1 MQIHLP
7 EELDKYDKIVY
18 EPFCIFEKNNFLE
31 NLSFSL
37 QPGEFSYL
45 IGKTGSG
52 KSSILRSIYCDVPIQ
67 SGNCIIDGV
76 CINNIK
82 KSKVPLLRRKIGIIF
97 QDFKLLSDRTVFKN
111 LEFVLK
117 ATEWNDKS
125 KINERIDE
133 VLDQVKM
140 NDFKNKF
147 PDRFFQIG
155 IAEANMIGIAAG
167 MTIGEKIPYTG
178 TFANFSTGRVYDQI
192 RQSVAYSN
200 KNVKICASHA
210 GITLG
215 EDGATHQILEDI
227 GLMKML
233 PGMTV
238 INPCDYNQTKLATIE
253 ISKFFGPVYLRFGRP
268 KVPLFTDLKVKF
280 EIGKGIILKKG
291 RGCNNSCHWSL
302 SLGVFNCK

>member
-1 MQIHLP
+1 MKSEIIIYEKVSL
-7 EELDKYDKIVY
+7 KIG
-18 EPFCIFEKNNFLE
+18 ENNFLE

-37 QPGEFSYL
+37 QSGEFSYL

-133 VLDQVKM
+133 VLDQVNM
-140 NDFKNKF
+140 NDFKNRF
-147 PDRFFQIG
+147 PYQLSGGEQQRIS
-155 IAEANMIGIAAG
+155 IARAILNNPNLILADEPTGNLDPGTSNEIMELILDINSKGS
-167 MTIGEKIPYTG
+167 TI
-178 TFANFSTGRVYDQI
+178 
-192 RQSVAYSN
+192 
-200 KNVKICASHA
+200 
-210 GITLG
+210 LM
-215 EDGATHQILEDI
+215 ATH
-227 GLMKML
+227 
-233 PGMTV
+233 
-238 INPCDYNQTKLATIE
+238 DYNVISTYPKKTLRVENGKLFE
-253 ISKFFGPVYLRFGRP
+253 LSK
-268 KVPLFTDLKVKF
+268 KT
-280 EIGKGIILKKG
+280 
-291 RGCNNSCHWSL
+291 
-302 SLGVFNCK
+302 

>member
-1 MQIHLP
+1 MKSEIIIYENVSL
-7 EELDKYDKIVY
+7 KIG
-18 EPFCIFEKNNFLE
+18 ENNFLE

-111 LEFVLK
+111 LEFVLQ

-140 NDFKNKF
+140 NDFKNRF
-147 PDRFFQIG
+147 PYQLSGGEQQRIS
-155 IAEANMIGIAAG
+155 IARAILNNPNLILADEPTGNLDPATSNEIMELILDINSKGS
-167 MTIGEKIPYTG
+167 TI
-178 TFANFSTGRVYDQI
+178 
-192 RQSVAYSN
+192 
-200 KNVKICASHA
+200 
-210 GITLG
+210 LM
-215 EDGATHQILEDI
+215 ATH
-227 GLMKML
+227 
-233 PGMTV
+233 
-238 INPCDYNQTKLATIE
+238 DYNVISTYPKKTLRVENGKLFE
-253 ISKFFGPVYLRFGRP
+253 LSK
-268 KVPLFTDLKVKF
+268 KT
-280 EIGKGIILKKG
+280 
-291 RGCNNSCHWSL
+291 
-302 SLGVFNCK
+302 

>member
-1 MQIHLP
+1 MKSEIIIYEKVSL
-7 EELDKYDKIVY
+7 KIG
-18 EPFCIFEKNNFLE
+18 ENNFLE

-140 NDFKNKF
+140 NDFKNRF
-147 PDRFFQIG
+147 PYQLSGGEQQRIS
-155 IAEANMIGIAAG
+155 IARAILNNPNLILADEPTGNLDPATSNEIMELILEINSKGS
-167 MTIGEKIPYTG
+167 TI
-178 TFANFSTGRVYDQI
+178 
-192 RQSVAYSN
+192 
-200 KNVKICASHA
+200 
-210 GITLG
+210 LM
-215 EDGATHQILEDI
+215 ATH
-227 GLMKML
+227 
-233 PGMTV
+233 
-238 INPCDYNQTKLATIE
+238 DYNV
-253 ISKFFGPVYLRFGRP
+253 ISKYPKKTLRVENG
-268 KVPLFTDLKVKF
+268 KLFELS
-280 EIGKGIILKKG
+280 KKT
-291 RGCNNSCHWSL
+291 
-302 SLGVFNCK
+302 

>member
-1 MQIHLP
+1 MKSEIIIYEKVSL
-7 EELDKYDKIVY
+7 KIG
-18 EPFCIFEKNNFLE
+18 ENNFLK

-140 NDFKNKF
+140 NDFKNRF
-147 PDRFFQIG
+147 PYQLSGGEQQRIS
-155 IAEANMIGIAAG
+155 IARAILNNPNLILADEPTGNLDPATSNEITVSYTHLTLP
-167 MTIGEKIPYTG
+167 TIC
-178 TFANFSTGRVYDQI
+178 
-192 RQSVAYSN
+192 SV
-200 KNVKICASHA
+200 
-210 GITLG
+210 
-215 EDGATHQILEDI
+215 
-227 GLMKML
+227 
-233 PGMTV
+233 
-238 INPCDYNQTKLATIE
+238 
-253 ISKFFGPVYLRFGRP
+253 
-268 KVPLFTDLKVKF
+268 
-280 EIGKGIILKKG
+280 
-291 RGCNNSCHWSL
+291 
-302 SLGVFNCK
+302 

>member
-1 MQIHLP
+1 MKSEIIIYEKVSL
-7 EELDKYDKIVY
+7 KIG
-18 EPFCIFEKNNFLE
+18 ENNFLE

-37 QPGEFSYL
+37 LPGEFSYL

-140 NDFKNKF
+140 NDFKNRF
-147 PDRFFQIG
+147 PYQLSG
-155 IAEANMIGIAAG
+155 
-167 MTIGEKIPYTG
+167 GE
-178 TFANFSTGRVYDQI
+178 
-192 RQSVAYSN
+192 
-200 KNVKICASHA
+200 
-210 GITLG
+210 
-215 EDGATHQILEDI
+215 
-227 GLMKML
+227 
-233 PGMTV
+233 
-238 INPCDYNQTKLATIE
+238 
-253 ISKFFGPVYLRFGRP
+253 
-268 KVPLFTDLKVKF
+268 
-280 EIGKGIILKKG
+280 
-291 RGCNNSCHWSL
+291 
-302 SLGVFNCK
+302 

>member
-1 MQIHLP
+1 MKSEIIIYEKVSL
-7 EELDKYDKIVY
+7 KIG
-18 EPFCIFEKNNFLE
+18 ENNFLE

-140 NDFKNKF
+140 NDFKNRF
-147 PDRFFQIG
+147 PYQLSGGEQQRIS
-155 IAEANMIGIAAG
+155 IARAILNNPNLILADEPTGNLDPGTSNEIMELILDINSKGS
-167 MTIGEKIPYTG
+167 TI
-178 TFANFSTGRVYDQI
+178 
-192 RQSVAYSN
+192 
-200 KNVKICASHA
+200 
-210 GITLG
+210 LM
-215 EDGATHQILEDI
+215 ATH
-227 GLMKML
+227 
-233 PGMTV
+233 
-238 INPCDYNQTKLATIE
+238 DYNVISTYPKKTLRVENGKLFE
-253 ISKFFGPVYLRFGRP
+253 LSK
-268 KVPLFTDLKVKF
+268 KT
-280 EIGKGIILKKG
+280 
-291 RGCNNSCHWSL
+291 
-302 SLGVFNCK
+302 